1 MSGASESAN
10 GSARARES
18 ENERLSART
27 QVKQCV
33 REGQR
38 VGEPKRRVN
47 MRQYLVWRTHSIGK
61 GTFVFAMV
69 RRTEIKSKMTGF
81 KIIFRDHVEVSQIPI
96 APKQASC

>member
-1 MSGASESAN
+1 MCGKLIGGDKSAQFVRCHDVSECP
-10 GSARARES
+10 GRQRVRIGVQWR

-27 QVKQCV
+27 QVKQRV

-61 GTFVFAMV
+61 CTFFL
-69 RRTEIKSKMTGF
+69 RW
-81 KIIFRDHVEVSQIPI
+81 
-96 APKQASC
+96 